1 MPTGC
6 AVRCT
11 GSQYFVVPSAQRY
24 PENWIRYPLHHSDSL
39 DPHRVMEITFEVAL
53 AKASHGATKKRRKI
67 LDRTADVIVGIS
79 NSQR

>member
-1 MPTGC
+1 
-6 AVRCT
+6 
-11 GSQYFVVPSAQRY
+11 
-24 PENWIRYPLHHSDSL
+24 
-39 DPHRVMEITFEVAL
+39 MEITFEVAL